1 MRAMCSTDLL
11 ALLWLHQKRVWP
23 PQYPLPV
30 TVLPLGSGNPSPVL
44 PPREEWGTQEWRD
57 YALFLEGSGAGLT
70 KDLIR
75 IEHGLIKAHRKLSRR
90 KPSQKVDARVTVLL
104 QGAPRIHKKRGR
116 KPFRMEVAAD
126 VLAIRAELEASIGT
140 SVTDKKALGEYFNR
154 KGLRR
159 SRANENRNILNAVSE
174 FRRTH
179 NISKR

>member
-1 MRAMCSTDLL
+1 MCSTDLL
-11 ALLWLHQKRVWP
+11 VLLWLHQKRVWP
-23 PQYPLPV
+23 PQYPPPV
-30 TVLPLGSGNPSPVL
+30 TVLSLGSGKPSPVL
-44 PPREEWGTQEWRD
+44 PPREEWGAQEWRD

-75 IEHGLIKAHRKLSRR
+75 IERGLIKTRRMLSRR
-90 KPSQKVDARVTVLL
+90 RGLQQGSVLS
-104 QGAPRIHKKRGR
+104 QGAPRIPKKLGR
-116 KPFRMEVAAD
+116 KPSRMEVAAD

-140 SVTDKKALGEYFNR
+140 HVTDKKALEEYFNR